1 LAKPVYLFSFLFLL
15 FACEEDVTT
24 LGFKTEQSKLKVY
37 YAELSLPSSVLLMDS
52 LRTTNLTGETN
63 RILAGS
69 YNDPVFGSMQAQSI
83 TQFRPYTVNTV
94 IPTTATFDSVVLQM
108 RYDFYTYG
116 TSGET
121 TQTFDIYEITQELFP
136 ENGYYSNSE
145 ITKAL
150 TPIGTK
156 SMNVNAEFFKQEFED
171 TDKDSVITL
180 NVKLSNSFGERLF
193 EAVDP
198 EDVNYTD
205 FELFKGT
212 FKGLTIIPAQA
223 DKIVG
228 FNPADLN
235 SFLTLYYHDAFD
247 TASVSFIFTQ
257 CISFSK
263 IASDRSS
270 TELSGLNQYSTD
282 FDPGP
287 KRYIQGGTSIVT
299 KVDFTKFYDYMDT
312 LSNIIINSA
321 EFDFSGVEASS
332 YNPPQS
338 LSMTMLRPNNRFKTL
353 TNLQDTTD
361 YLLFQGLIYLGDQ
374 GKFLAAES
382 QGTLLETKY
391 SSTDLKYNAFPTLF
405 VQKLFDLKSSRY
417 PFWAL
422 RPLTPQPGKSVDRV
436 VLPKDNIKLK
446 IYYTR
451 ATLTNQ

>member
-1 LAKPVYLFSFLFLL
+1 
-15 FACEEDVTT
+15 
-24 LGFKTEQSKLKVY
+24 
-37 YAELSLPSSVLLMDS
+37 MDS
-52 LRTTNLTGETN
+52 LRTTNLNGETN

-94 IPTTATFDSVVLQM
+94 IPPSAIFDSAVFKM
-108 RYDFYTYG
+108 RFDFYTYG
-116 TSGET
+116 TSGT
-121 TQTFDIYEITQELFP
+121 SNQSFDIYEVKQELFP
-136 ENGYYSNSE
+136 ENAYSSNSE
-145 ITKAL
+145 VVISDS
-150 TPIGTK
+150 PIGSK
-156 SMNVNAEFFKQEFED
+156 SMNVNAEYFKQEFED

-180 NVKLSNSFGERLF
+180 SVKLNNEFGQRLF
-193 EAVDP
+193 EFVNP
-198 EDVNYTD
+198 EDINYTD
-205 FELFKGT
+205 FELFKKE
-212 FKGLTIIPAQA
+212 FNGLAIVPQQA

-247 TASVSFIFTQ
+247 TTSVSFIFTQ

-270 TELSGLNQYSTD
+270 TELSGLNQYFTD

-338 LSMTMLRPNNRFKTL
+338 LSMAMLRSNNRFKTL
-353 TNLQDTTD
+353 ANLQDTTD
-361 YLLFQGLIYLGDQ
+361 YLSFQGLIFLGDQ
-374 GKFLAAES
+374 GKFFAAES
-382 QGTLLETKY
+382 QGTLLEVKY
-391 SSTDLKYNAFPTLF
+391 SSTDLKYNVFPTLF
-405 VQKLFDLKSSRY
+405 AQKLFDLKSTRY

-436 VLPKDNIKLK
+436 VLPKDNIILK